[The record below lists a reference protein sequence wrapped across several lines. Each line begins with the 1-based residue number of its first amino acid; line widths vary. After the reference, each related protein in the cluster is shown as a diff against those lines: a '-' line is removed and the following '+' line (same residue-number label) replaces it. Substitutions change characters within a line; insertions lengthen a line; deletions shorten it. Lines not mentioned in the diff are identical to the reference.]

1 MTDAESGGAAI
12 ELTSPYAI
20 HPFTADSFLLHGA
33 VRVYTETWEREW
45 EASHAFVSRY
55 AGEPDFRGF
64 VAIGDAT
71 IIGMGFGARS
81 EPGQWWHDKVAAQV
95 GADHPAL
102 HDAWALVELAVLP
115 DYRGR
120 GIGGALHD
128 ALLAAQPCPRT
139 LLSTEMTNMRART
152 MYERRGWRYL
162 HPGFAF
168 SEGQPP
174 FVVMHREER
183 CNG

>member
-1 MTDAESGGAAI
+1 
-12 ELTSPYAI
+12 
-20 HPFTADSFLLHGA
+20 

-45 EASHAFVSRY
+45 EMSHAFVSRY

-64 VAIGDAT
+64 VAIGDAAV
-71 IIGMGFGARS
+71 IGMGFGARS
-81 EPGQWWHDKVAAQV
+81 EPGQWWHDRVAAQV

-102 HDAWALVELAVLP
+102 RDAWALVELAVLP

-128 ALLAAQPCPRT
+128 ALLAAQ
-139 LLSTEMTNMRART
+139 TNMRART

-162 HPGFAF
+162 HPGFVF
-168 SEGQPP
+168 SAGQPP

-183 CNG
+183 RNG